1 MEQKTIKEFLNTNVF
16 KEIFDSLNIG
26 IHMIDSKGN
35 TIFYNKICE
44 EIEGN
49 SKEWIIGKNMNDLV
63 QEGIY
68 SESIAIEVLDKKKQI
83 SKSQTVNGKYIYTT
97 GVPIFLD
104 EKLYMV
110 VMNIVDMTKI
120 EELRFKYN
128 ELKDINKK
136 IKNELNILNKLELKD
151 NLIISKSQQMKK
163 ILMLALRAAKV
174 DSNILIEGESGV
186 GKGVLSSYIHNNS
199 ERKNGPFVKV
209 DCSTLS
215 ETLIESELFGY
226 ESGSFTG
233 ARREGKAGLIQM
245 ADKGTLFLDEIGEL
259 PLKLQVKILGVIQD
273 KVFQKVGGNK
283 KIKTDIRII
292 AATNRDLFNMV
303 ENGTFREDLYYR
315 LKVIKVK
322 IPSLRERKDDIIP
335 LIDYFIKKYNKK
347 YNFNKSISVKTK
359 KILLNYKW
367 PGNIRELENE
377 IERLVVLSENDLIV
391 ENDIFTGD
399 IDKSNCM
406 PLSNNITFK
415 ENVYEYEKKLLKTYM
430 KQSKDIHEL
439 SLYTGLEESTIRKKA
454 KRLNIEIR
462 YR

>member
-1 MEQKTIKEFLNTNVF
+1 
-16 KEIFDSLNIG
+16 
-26 IHMIDSKGN
+26 
-35 TIFYNKICE
+35 
-44 EIEGN
+44 
-49 SKEWIIGKNMNDLV
+49 
-63 QEGIY
+63 
-68 SESIAIEVLDKKKQI
+68 
-83 SKSQTVNGKYIYTT
+83 
-97 GVPIFLD
+97 
-104 EKLYMV
+104 MV

-199 ERKNGPFVKV
+199 ERKEGPFVKV

-233 ARREGKAGLIQM
+233 ARKEGKAGLIQM

-283 KIKTDIRII
+283 NIKTDIRII
-292 AATNRDLFNMV
+292 AATNRNLFNMV
-303 ENGTFREDLYYR
+303 EEGTFREDLYYR

-347 YNFNKSISVKTK
+347 YNFNKNISVKAK
-359 KILLNYKW
+359 KTLLNYKW

-377 IERLVVLSENDLIV
+377 IERLVVLSENDLIL
-391 ENDIFTGD
+391 ESDIFTGD
-399 IDKSNCM
+399 IAESNCM
-406 PLSNNITFK
+406 SLSNDTTFK

-439 SLYTGLEESTIRKKA
+439 SLHTGLEESTIRKKA
-454 KRLNIEIR
+454 KRLNIEIS